1 MKVILASTNAGKLKE
16 LQAALATL
24 NVTLIS
30 QRDLELKEA
39 DETAVT
45 FIENALIKARHACV
59 QTGLPAIADDSG
71 LCVPALQDAPGVN
84 SARYSGGNDQDNIK
98 KLIKAMQGLKDSRR
112 QAFFHCVLVYL
123 AHATDPA
130 PYICHG
136 VWEGSILEEPVGE
149 NGFGYDPIFY
159 VPTHRV
165 TASQLSITQKNE
177 ISHRGKALQQFISQ
191 WSLLKG

>member
-1 MKVILASTNAGKLKE
+1 MKIILASTNAGKLQE
-16 LQAALATL
+16 LQASLAVL
-24 NVTLIS
+24 NITLIP
-30 QRDLELKEA
+30 QRDLELKDA

-71 LCVPALQDAPGVN
+71 LCVPALQGAPGVN
-84 SARYSGGNDQDNIK
+84 SSRYSGGSDQDNIK
-98 KLIKAMQGLKDSRR
+98 KLLKAMQGLKESARD
-112 QAFFHCVLVYL
+112 AFFHCVLVYL
-123 AHATDPA
+123 ACATDPA
-130 PYICHG
+130 PYVCHG
-136 VWEGSILEEPVGE
+136 MWRGSILEEAVGDS
-149 NGFGYDPIFY
+149 GFGYDPIFY

-165 TASQLSITQKNE
+165 SASQLSITQKNE